1 MYGPILEG
9 KLVRLRPPQPAD
21 AAVMITWFDDLEV
34 TRFLKL
40 QNPPSLDAEKEWL
53 DRMARDPDSVFWVVE
68 HVGRVVGGT
77 SIVRIDWKHGFGT
90 TGTVLGDK
98 SVWGKGLG
106 RELMQL
112 RADYAF
118 TQTPLRKRKS
128 KVALLTDYRGLTVTQ
143 LQELRGKLR
152 TGDVEYRVVKN
163 TLARRAADAA
173 GVADLKAELEGPV
186 AIAFGYDD
194 LSLPSKL
201 INEFVR
207 TTRLKL
213 DVKGGLV
220 EGRVF
225 SPDQVKQLA
234 DLPSR
239 DSLLAQLLGTL
250 QSPVAQL
257 VGIMQTPVQQLLGVL
272 DAYKSKLEA
281 A

>member
-1 MYGPILEG
+1 MSGGE
-9 KLVRLRPPQPAD
+9 D
-21 AAVMITWFDDLEV
+21 
-34 TRFLKL
+34 FLLPKARKE
-40 QNPPSLDAEKEWL
+40 QKAEQ
-53 DRMARDPDSVFWVVE
+53 VE
-68 HVGRVVGGT
+68 LLT
-77 SIVRIDWKHGFGT
+77 EK
-90 TGTVLGDK
+90 
-98 SVWGKGLG
+98 
-106 RELMQL
+106 
-112 RADYAF
+112 
-118 TQTPLRKRKS
+118 LRKA

-239 DSLLAQLLGTL
+239 DTLLAQLLGTL

>member
-1 MYGPILEG
+1 MPKARKEQ
-9 KLVRLRPPQPAD
+9 KAEQV
-21 AAVMITWFDDLEV
+21 EV
-34 TRFLKL
+34 LT
-40 QNPPSLDAEKEWL
+40 EK
-53 DRMARDPDSVFWVVE
+53 
-68 HVGRVVGGT
+68 
-77 SIVRIDWKHGFGT
+77 
-90 TGTVLGDK
+90 
-98 SVWGKGLG
+98 
-106 RELMQL
+106 
-112 RADYAF
+112 
-118 TQTPLRKRKS
+118 LRKA

-163 TLARRAADAA
+163 TLARRAAEAA
-173 GVADLKAELEGPV
+173 GVPALQPELEGPV

-194 LSLPSKL
+194 LSMPSKL

-225 SPDQVKQLA
+225 TPDQVKQLA

-239 DSLLAQLLGTL
+239 ETLIAQLMGTM
-250 QSPVAQL
+250 QSPVGQL
-257 VGIMQTPVQQLLGVL
+257 VGTMQTPVQQLIGVL
-272 DAYKSKLEA
+272 DAYKTKLEA

>member
-1 MYGPILEG
+1 VKDTPIL
-9 KLVRLRPPQPAD
+9 PASIWCL
-21 AAVMITWFDDLEV
+21 AGRIFLLPKARKEQKAEQVEV
-34 TRFLKL
+34 LT
-40 QNPPSLDAEKEWL
+40 EK
-53 DRMARDPDSVFWVVE
+53 
-68 HVGRVVGGT
+68 
-77 SIVRIDWKHGFGT
+77 
-90 TGTVLGDK
+90 
-98 SVWGKGLG
+98 
-106 RELMQL
+106 
-112 RADYAF
+112 
-118 TQTPLRKRKS
+118 LRKA

-163 TLARRAADAA
+163 TLARRAAEAA
-173 GVADLKAELEGPV
+173 GVQALQAELEGPV

-225 SPDQVKQLA
+225 TSDQVKQLA

-239 DSLLAQLLGTL
+239 EALIAQLMGTM
-250 QSPVAQL
+250 QSPVGQL
-257 VGIMQTPVQQLLGVL
+257 VGIMQTPVQQLIGVL
-272 DAYKSKLEA
+272 DAYKTKLEA

>member
-1 MYGPILEG
+1 MKDALIL
-9 KLVRLRPPQPAD
+9 PA
-21 AAVMITWFDDLEV
+21 
-34 TRFLKL
+34 
-40 QNPPSLDAEKEWL
+40 
-53 DRMARDPDSVFWVVE
+53 
-68 HVGRVVGGT
+68 
-77 SIVRIDWKHGFGT
+77 FG
-90 TGTVLGDK
+90 V
-98 SVWGKGLG
+98 SG
-106 RELMQL
+106 REDFLLPKARKEQKAEQVEL
-112 RADYAF
+112 L
-118 TQTPLRKRKS
+118 TEKLRKA

-152 TGDVEYRVVKN
+152 TGDVEYRVIKN
-163 TLARRAADAA
+163 TLAQRAADAA
-173 GVADLKAELEGPV
+173 GLGDLKAQLEGPV

-207 TTRLKL
+207 ATRLKL

-239 DSLLAQLLGTL
+239 ETLLAQLLGTL

-272 DAYKSKLEA
+272 DAYRSKLEA